1 MLAIITALYGAFIAL
16 LAVVTAL
23 SVVKIRRREKIGLGD
38 GGNAELVQAMR
49 VHANLLEYAPISLL
63 LLLFLELNQAD
74 TMLLHVCGT
83 VLVVSRAMHVW
94 GFSRKPI
101 VSVGRVY
108 GTLATLINIV
118 VMSLAN
124 AFLVLRTI

>member
-1 MLAIITALYGAFIAL
+1 MLALVTALYGALIAL

-23 SVVKIRRREKIGLGD
+23 SVIKIRRREKIGLGD
-38 GGNAELVQAMR
+38 GGNDELTRAMR

-74 TMLLHVCGT
+74 TLLLHVCGS
-83 VLVVSRAMHVW
+83 VLVVSRVLHVW
-94 GFSRKPI
+94 GFSRK
-101 VSVGRVY
+101 SNASFGRVY
-108 GTLATLINIV
+108 GTLATMLNIV
-118 VMSLAN
+118 VMALAN